1 MLNGKTFS
9 HVENWFYRGKH
20 TYFETGEA
28 AYFVKIFNE
37 TIIF

>member
-1 MLNGKTFS
+1 MLNGKNIFL
-9 HVENWFYRGKH
+9 NWFYRGKH